1 MRLPELVALLAVIF
15 CVTAISPAC
24 AQAPTAAPS
33 VAGANAQPTVTPAEA
48 GQALDVLQDA
58 SRRDALIQTLQ
69 TIAKTSTPQPS
80 PPLTPSVAPPL
91 VSDGF
96 TAETLLQASTEIE
109 ELSGQ
114 IAESVRA
121 TTKFPI
127 FWRWLVNTATDPQAR
142 DLLFGFLWRLAAV
155 AGLALLTEYLVR
167 LALRGPF
174 AALEARARAHQF
186 KSGPSN
192 RATTAAAS
200 RGRLAAA

>member
-1 MRLPELVALLAVIF
+1 MALPNQRQKNDVARRMRLSELVALLVVIF

-114 IAESVRA
+114 IGESVRA

-142 DLLFGFLWRLAAV
+142 DLLFGFL
-155 AGLALLTEYLVR
+155 
-167 LALRGPF
+167 
-174 AALEARARAHQF
+174 
-186 KSGPSN
+186 
-192 RATTAAAS
+192 
-200 RGRLAAA
+200 